1 MRFALSI
8 PQHVPNGTFDPAK
21 LRDYLTRAESFGFH
35 SAWTQEAVLG
45 SAPTLAPLELMTFAA
60 ACTQRLRLGCA
71 VFVSPLHNPVH
82 LAKSIST
89 LDQLSRGRIEVG
101 FATGGR
107 GRMFSAFE
115 ADPTSLI
122 ARFTEGLRL
131 MKVCWTESR
140 ITFTGRFW
148 QLDGAAMEPKP
159 FQKPYPPLWIGG
171 SHPGAVRRALHCG
184 NGFFGAGSSTTA
196 QFAQQVHVL
205 RAALA
210 ESKQDPAT
218 FQIAKRVYI
227 VIDDDTTRAHE
238 RVDAALKRIYRVSGL
253 STIAVYGPPQPAL
266 PVCARSPTREP
277 NSSSSTCSPTTSN
290 RWNGWPPKS
299 SAKCTTSE
307 SALLERPLAHMH
319 AQSQEFTPDTFST
332 PKSILHYHLPD
343 QCDGFWGCFRLMRS
357 GL

>member
-1 MRFALSI
+1 MRFAISI
-8 PQHVPNGTFDPAK
+8 PQHVPDGTFDPAR

-35 SAWTQEAVLG
+35 SAWTQEAMLG

-101 FATGGR
+101 MATGGR
-107 GRMFSAFE
+107 NRMFSAFE
-115 ADPTSLI
+115 VDQALLV

-131 MKVCWTESR
+131 MKACWTEPR
-140 ITFTGRFW
+140 ITFGGRFW
-148 QLDGAAMEPKP
+148 QLDGASLEPKP

-171 SHPGAVRRALHCG
+171 HHPAAVRRAVRYG

-210 ESKQDPAT
+210 ESNQDPSN

-227 VIDDDTTRAHE
+227 LIDDDTTRAHE
-238 RVDAALKRIYRVSGL
+238 RVDAGLKRIYGVSGL
-253 STIAVYGPPQPAL
+253 TNIAVYGPPSACITGL
-266 PVCARSPTREP
+266 REVADAGAELIQLHLLVDEAQQMERLA
-277 NSSSSTCSPTTSN
+277 TEVI
-290 RWNGWPPKS
+290 
-299 SAKCTTSE
+299 SE
-307 SALLERPLAHMH
+307 V
-319 AQSQEFTPDTFST
+319 QND
-332 PKSILHYHLPD
+332 
-343 QCDGFWGCFRLMRS
+343 
-357 GL
+357 

>member
-1 MRFALSI
+1 
-8 PQHVPNGTFDPAK
+8 
-21 LRDYLTRAESFGFH
+21 
-35 SAWTQEAVLG
+35 VLG

-60 ACTQRLRLGCA
+60 ACTERLRLGCA

-115 ADPTSLI
+115 ADQALLV

-131 MKVCWTESR
+131 MKACWTEPR
-140 ITFTGRFW
+140 ITFSGRFW
-148 QLDGAAMEPKP
+148 QLDGATLEPKP

-171 SHPGAVRRALHCG
+171 NHPAAVRRALRYG

-210 ESKQDPAT
+210 ESKQDPST

-227 VIDDDTTRAHE
+227 AIDDDATRAHE
-238 RVDAALKRIYRVSGL
+238 RVDAGLKQIYGSSGL
-253 STIAVYGPPQPAL
+253 TAVAVYGPPSACITGL
-266 PVCARSPTREP
+266 REVADAGAELIQLHLLFDDAEQME
-277 NSSSSTCSPTTSN
+277 
-290 RWNGWPPKS
+290 RL
-299 SAKCTTSE
+299 AAEVISE
-307 SALLERPLAHMH
+307 V
-319 AQSQEFTPDTFST
+319 QND
-332 PKSILHYHLPD
+332 
-343 QCDGFWGCFRLMRS
+343 
-357 GL
+357 